1 MEINNVDVSKLPAD
15 VRKQFK
21 QLQVM
26 YAEKKIRNK
35 AIQDG
40 LAGIKRLDAD
50 KANGVIY
57 SPSLEDSGINYTNIY
72 DKMRKT
78 ADTLSIARKMPWL
91 AGFIAMVS
99 DDDIHNFEVEPTDE
113 IVVRVLSSIVATRL
127 LIESSVMY
135 KRDTA
140 WWDYHIMAG
149 TGFCLTSRGRINE
162 SLH

>member
-1 MEINNVDVSKLPAD
+1 MISEKDLSLLIDNYKCAYTVIG
-15 VRKQFK
+15 QFD
-21 QLQVM
+21 LV
-26 YAEKKIRNK
+26 
-35 AIQDG
+35 
-40 LAGIKRLDAD
+40 
-50 KANGVIY
+50 
-57 SPSLEDSGINYTNIY
+57 PHYTNIY